1 MDPLYIV
8 PNWKEGDGQGENS
21 FRFKLANFAWLNSI
35 QTYHLIVST
44 KIIEMKSAKNLSK
57 LQIQIEFPGIR
68 K

>member
-1 MDPLYIV
+1 MDPIYIV

-44 KIIEMKSAKNLSK
+44 KIIEMKSAKSLKNFNVK
-57 LQIQIEFPGIR
+57 V
-68 K
+68 